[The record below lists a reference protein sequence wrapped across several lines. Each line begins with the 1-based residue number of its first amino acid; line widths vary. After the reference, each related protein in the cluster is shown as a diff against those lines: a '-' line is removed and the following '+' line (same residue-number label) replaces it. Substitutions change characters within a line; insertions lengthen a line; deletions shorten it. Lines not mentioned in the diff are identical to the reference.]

1 MPIRSSF
8 VLNKCCADGWV
19 RTQVVR
25 VHGNK
30 KQRGL
35 TTTLSGPMIMQVDLH
50 FWHIISP
57 LALLPPLPLL
67 RGRGGMW
74 GGRERGRPNLRPG
87 PAPRWRE
94 PQGGRR
100 GEGWEEEP
108 PIPPHLR
115 PGPARGRG
123 RGGGGGAGGRG
134 SPPPKSPALPGE
146 VEWGGRRGAG
156 GEGEPYPPPPPHLRP
171 CPARE
176 RGTGG
181 GRCHDERAPARR
193 EGEERA
199 PAEGEER
206 APARRSAR
214 LRARCARAWLP
225 P

>member
-35 TTTLSGPMIMQVDLH
+35 TTTLSGPMIMQVELH
-50 FWHIISP
+50 FWHIIRP
-57 LALLPPLPLL
+57 FALLPPLPLL

-100 GEGWEEEP
+100 GGGWEEEP
-108 PIPPHLR
+108 PPPPTPARPGAGGGEGGGGWGGSAPPPPPHLR
-115 PGPARGRG
+115 PGPAMGSG

-134 SPPPKSPALPGE
+134 SPPPNSPALPGE

-156 GEGEPYPPPPPHLRP
+156 GEGEPYPPPPS
-171 CPARE
+171 PALPGE
-176 RGTGG
+176 GEGDG
-181 GRCHDERAPARR
+181 GRKMP
-193 EGEERA
+193 
-199 PAEGEER
+199 
-206 APARRSAR
+206 
-214 LRARCARAWLP
+214 
-225 P
+225 

>member
-35 TTTLSGPMIMQVDLH
+35 TTTLSGPMIMQVELH

-100 GEGWEEEP
+100 
-108 PIPPHLR
+108 
-115 PGPARGRG
+115 A
-123 RGGGGGAGGRG
+123 
-134 SPPPKSPALPGE
+134 
-146 VEWGGRRGAG
+146 
-156 GEGEPYPPPPPHLRP
+156 PPPHLRP